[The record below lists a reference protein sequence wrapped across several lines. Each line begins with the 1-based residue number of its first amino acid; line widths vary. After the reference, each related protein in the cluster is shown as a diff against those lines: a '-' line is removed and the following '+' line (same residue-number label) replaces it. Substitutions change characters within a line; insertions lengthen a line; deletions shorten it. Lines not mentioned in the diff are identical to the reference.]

1 MWWPLC
7 SKVTPLITSSL
18 PQTGGITLTFFYITR
33 FFFQPPRL
41 TRFLQHLVLGLP
53 SLLFNRWLSNKLCT
67 YSCFHLL
74 HSRCLVSLNRLC
86 CCLLRLRLPRF
97 ALPSAPSFPTATHS
111 GSTLAPLLRHFQGVK
126 RQLFECFPLSM
137 ITVSSCLKLR
147 VALPNVF

>member
-1 MWWPLC
+1 M
-7 SKVTPLITSSL
+7 TPLITSSL

-41 TRFLQHLVLGLP
+41 SRFLQHLVLGLP

-97 ALPSAPSFPTATHS
+97 ALPSACAFFPHSNTLGFNTCSSPPSLSGCQKAIVRVFPFVNDHC
-111 GSTLAPLLRHFQGVK
+111 LE
-126 RQLFECFPLSM
+126 LFE
-137 ITVSSCLKLR
+137 
-147 VALPNVF
+147 A